1 MLRLEPT
8 RKAFTEAGALH
19 TNINLFGFWDEHAFL
34 TKSGDTGVVLRV
46 RGVDYESLDHT
57 ARDLAVKRLEAALRV
72 FDEKTRIYQ
81 LLFKDQAEV
90 IAPAAHPNPLVQA
103 ALEQRDHHLAARAR
117 DLYKLDI
124 YFVLLR
130 EGAAAT
136 ASALSALK
144 RMPQD
149 IMGAGRDLLRSF
161 ASEKTRVLVADQIET
176 ASRQLQHRT
185 HSFMQQLEDLVRI
198 ELLPAK
204 DAFSVLY
211 RTLNFDHWRRENA
224 KLLSPEGLDV
234 QLCDTEIEAHRG
246 YLRAGDQFIKVLT
259 LKDPP
264 SETWSLILR
273 DLLEIKASFT
283 IVTEWQAVDN
293 GKARK
298 LIQSRR
304 RHFHNSKTSFMS
316 NLSLSEHKGPADELI
331 DDSKQAAVS
340 DLGEC
345 LTAIAHDGKYFGEFS
360 LSCVLHST
368 SLKGLDRVVPEFVRA
383 FTKYDGAL
391 LEERYN
397 LLNAFFATVPGN
409 GAFNLRRL
417 YILNT
422 NCADLSLLFTVHTG
436 EPANPHLSS
445 EYLAVLETDQS
456 TPYYLNLHQQD
467 VAHTLILGAT
477 GSGKSFLLNFLI
489 QSLQKYDPQ
498 TYIFDLG
505 GSFENITRIFG
516 GSYLNVGP
524 ANQAFTI
531 NPFSLGPEKANLDF
545 LYAFLKVL
553 IEGNGKHELSG
564 IEERSL
570 YAAVERMYKLD
581 PKTRTLTNLAAMIGP
596 LSEHLQRWT
605 RAGQF
610 GHVFD
615 NAEDTLTVRPFQTFN
630 FDTSTIYPDVLEPL
644 LFYILH
650 RASSAIE
657 AAQNAAQFKAFI
669 LDEAWMFIRNRTIR
683 DYVTKAEK
691 TWRKKNAAMI
701 LATQSLHE
709 LASSEML
716 EIVCESCPTKIFLAN
731 PDIDVP
737 LYRDSFHLNDTELEL
752 LAGLVPKRDLLVKTP
767 QGAKKLHLSVDS
779 FAYWMATNTPKDNV
793 QRQRYFER
801 YGVQNGLLELARDHP
816 VESRAL

>member
-1 MLRLEPT
+1 MRRLKPI
-8 RKAFTEAGALH
+8 RKSFSEAGALH
-19 TNINLFGFWDEHAFL
+19 TSVNLFGFWNKHAFI
-34 TKSGDTGVVLRV
+34 TKSGDAGLVLKLG
-46 RGVDYESLDHT
+46 GVDYESLDHA
-57 ARDLAVKRLEAALRV
+57 ARDHAVKRLEAALRV

-81 LLFKDQAEV
+81 MLFKSHAEV
-90 IAPAAHPNPLVQA
+90 VPAAAHPNPLVQS
-103 ALEQRDHHLAARAR
+103 ALEQRERHLRERAR
-117 DLYKLDI
+117 ELYRLEV

-130 EGAAAT
+130 EGAATT

-144 RMPQD
+144 RLRHNFLS
-149 IMGAGRDLLRSF
+149 AGRDLLRSF
-161 ASEKTRVLVADQIET
+161 ASEKTRILAADQIE
-176 ASRQLQHRT
+176 AVAQQLEHRAR
-185 HSFMQQLEDLVRI
+185 SFMQQLEDLVRI
-198 ELLPAK
+198 ELLPAV
-204 DAFSVLY
+204 DAFRVLY
-211 RTLNFDHWRRENA
+211 RTLNFEEWKRENA
-224 KLLSPEGLDV
+224 KLISSEALDV

-246 YLRAGDQFIKVLT
+246 HLRAGDQYLKVLT

-264 SETWSLILR
+264 SETWPLILR

-283 IVTEWQAVDN
+283 VVTEWQAIDS

-298 LIQSRR
+298 LIHGRR

-331 DDSKQAAVS
+331 DDSKQAAIA

-345 LTAIAHDGKYFGEFS
+345 LTAIAHEGKYFGEFS
-360 LSCVLHST
+360 LSCVVHGGSR
-368 SLKGLDRVVPEFVRA
+368 KELDSIVPEFVRA
-383 FTKYDGAL
+383 FTKHDGAL

-409 GAFNLRRL
+409 TAFNLRRL
-417 YILNT
+417 YLLNT
-422 NCADLSLLFTVHTG
+422 NFADLSLLFTVDTG
-436 EPANPHLSS
+436 SATNRQLSS
-445 EYLAVLETDQS
+445 EYLAVLETGQA

-524 ANQAFTI
+524 AGQPFTI
-531 NPFSLGPEKANLDF
+531 NPFSLPPDKVNLDF

-564 IEERSL
+564 TEERSL
-570 YAAVERMYKLD
+570 YSAVERIYRLD
-581 PKTRTLTNLAAMIGP
+581 PRTRTLANFAAMVGP
-596 LSEHLQRWT
+596 LAEQLQRWT

-615 NAEDTLTVRPFQTFN
+615 NAQDTLSLRPFQTFS
-630 FDTSTIYPDVLEPL
+630 FDISAIYPDVLEPL

-657 AAQNAAQFKAFI
+657 AAQNAGQFKVFI
-669 LDEAWMFIRNRTIR
+669 MDEAWMFIRNKTIR

-691 TWRKKNAAMI
+691 TWRKKNAAMV

-709 LASSEML
+709 LAKSEML

-737 LYRDSFHLNDTELEL
+737 LYRDAFHLNDTELEL
-752 LAGLVPKRDLLVKTP
+752 LAGLAPKRDLMVKTP
-767 QGAKKLHLSVDS
+767 EGAKKLHLSVDS
-779 FAYWMATNTPKDNV
+779 FAYWMATNTPRDNV
-793 QRQRYFER
+793 ERQRYFAR
-801 YGVQNGLLELARDHP
+801 FGVQDGLLNLARDHP

>member
-1 MLRLEPT
+1 MRKLESVR
-8 RKAFTEAGALH
+8 RKFSEAGALH
-19 TNINLFGFWDEHAFL
+19 SSVNLFGFWNEYAFL
-34 TKSGDTGVVLRV
+34 SKSGDAGVVLKV
-46 RGVDYESLDHT
+46 SGVDYESLDHA

-81 LLFKDQAEV
+81 MLFKSHAEL
-90 IAPAAHPNPLVQA
+90 IPPTAHPNPLVQS
-103 ALEQRDHHLAARAR
+103 ALEQRDRHLADRAH

-130 EGAAAT
+130 EGAATT
-136 ASALSALK
+136 ASAVSALK
-144 RMPQD
+144 RLPHDFMAAGQD
-149 IMGAGRDLLRSF
+149 LFHSF
-161 ASEKTRVLVADQIET
+161 ASEKTRILTADRIET
-176 ASRQLQHRT
+176 ISQQLEHRA

-198 ELLPAK
+198 EMLPA
-204 DAFSVLY
+204 DEVFRVLY
-211 RTLNFDHWRRENA
+211 RTLNFDEWKRQNA
-224 KLLSPEGLDV
+224 KLLSSEGLDL
-234 QLCDTEIEAHRG
+234 QCCDTEFEAHRG
-246 YLRAGDQFIKVLT
+246 HLRAGEQYLKVLT

-264 SETWSLILR
+264 SETWPLILR

-283 IVTEWQAVDN
+283 IVTEWQSIDN
-293 GKARK
+293 GKSRK
-298 LIQSRR
+298 LIRGRR

-331 DDSKQAAVS
+331 DDSKQAAVA

-360 LSCVLHST
+360 LSCVVYGPGLNQ
-368 SLKGLDRVVPEFVRA
+368 LDRIVPEFVRA

-409 GAFNLRRL
+409 NAFNLRRL
-417 YILNT
+417 YLLNA
-422 NCADLSLLFTVHTG
+422 NYADLSLLFSVDTG
-436 EPANPHLSS
+436 EANNRQLSS
-445 EYLAVLETDQS
+445 EYLAVLETDQA

-505 GSFENITRIFG
+505 GSFGNITRIFG

-524 ANQAFTI
+524 ADQAFTI
-531 NPFSLGPEKANLDF
+531 NPFSLAPEKANLDF

-553 IEGNGKHELSG
+553 IEGNGKHVLSG
-564 IEERSL
+564 TEERSL
-570 YAAVERMYKLD
+570 YAAVERIYKLD
-581 PKTRTLTNLAAMIGP
+581 PKTRTLTNFAAMVGP
-596 LSEHLQRWT
+596 LGEQLQRWT

-615 NAEDTLTVRPFQTFN
+615 NAEDTLTLRPFQTFN
-630 FDTSTIYPDVLEPL
+630 FDTSAIYPDVLEPL

-657 AAQNAAQFKAFI
+657 ATGNAGQFKVFI
-669 LDEAWMFIRNRTIR
+669 MDEAWMFIRNQTIR

-691 TWRKKNAAMI
+691 TWRKKNAAMV

-716 EIVCESCPTKIFLAN
+716 EVVCESCPTKIFLSN
-731 PDIDVP
+731 PDIGVP

-779 FAYWMATNTPKDNV
+779 FSYWMATNTPKDNV

-801 YGVQNGLLELARDHP
+801 FGIQNGLLELARDHP

>member
-1 MLRLEPT
+1 M
-8 RKAFTEAGALH
+8 FTECGALH
-19 TNINLFGFWDEHAFL
+19 TNINLFGFWNEHTFI
-34 TKSGDTGVVLRV
+34 TKSGAAGLVLRV
-46 RGVDYESLDHT
+46 SGADYESLDHG

-81 LLFKDQAEV
+81 ILFKRQAEV
-90 IAPAAHPNPLVQA
+90 IPPAAHPNPLVQA
-103 ALEQRDHHLAARAR
+103 ALEQRERHLAARAS
-117 DLYKLDI
+117 DLYRLDI

-130 EGAAAT
+130 EGTTAT
-136 ASALSALK
+136 ASAMSALS
-144 RMPQD
+144 RLPQD
-149 IMGAGRDLLRSF
+149 FIGAGRDFLRSF
-161 ASEKTRVLVADQIET
+161 ASEKTRILVADQIET
-176 ASRQLQHRT
+176 ISRQIEHRT
-185 HSFMQQLEDLVRI
+185 RSFTQQLEDLVQL
-198 ELLPAK
+198 ELLPAE
-204 DAFSVLY
+204 DAFRVLY
-211 RTLNFDHWRRENA
+211 GTLNFEDRRRTNA
-224 KLLSPEGLDV
+224 RLLSSEALDV
-234 QLCDTEIEAHRG
+234 QLCDTQIEAHRG
-246 YLRAGDQFIKVLT
+246 YLRAGDQYLKVLT
-259 LKDPP
+259 LKEPP
-264 SETWSLILR
+264 SETWPLILR
-273 DLLEIKASFT
+273 DLLEIRASFT
-283 IVTEWQAVDN
+283 IVTEWQAIDN
-293 GKARK
+293 GKARR

-331 DDSKQAAVS
+331 DDSKQAAIA
-340 DLGEC
+340 DLGDC
-345 LTAIAHDGKYFGEFS
+345 LTAIAHEGKYFGGFS
-360 LSCVLHST
+360 LSCVLYSE
-368 SLKGLDRVVPEFVRA
+368 SLKELDRVSPEFVRA

-397 LLNAFFATVPGN
+397 LLNAFFATIPGN

-417 YILNT
+417 YVLNT
-422 NCADLSLLFTVHTG
+422 NYADLSLLFTVHIGDPT
-436 EPANPHLSS
+436 NRHLSS

-516 GSYLNVGP
+516 GSYLNVGL
-524 ANQAFTI
+524 ADQAFTI
-531 NPFSLGPEKANLDF
+531 NPFSLAPEKPNLDF

-553 IEGNGKHELSG
+553 IEGEGKYELSG
-564 IEERSL
+564 TEERSL
-570 YAAVERMYKLD
+570 YAAIERMYKLD
-581 PKTRTLTNLAAMIGP
+581 SKTRTLTNFAAMVGP
-596 LSEHLQRWT
+596 LGEQLLRWT

-615 NAEDTLTVRPFQTFN
+615 NTEDTLTVRSFQTFN
-630 FDTSTIYPDVLEPL
+630 FDTTTIYPDVLEPL

-657 AAQNAAQFKAFI
+657 SAQNAGQFKAFI
-669 LDEAWMFIRNRTIR
+669 LDEAWMFIRNPTIR
-683 DYVTKAEK
+683 DYVTRAEK

-709 LASSEML
+709 LASSKML

-731 PDIDVP
+731 PDIDIP

-767 QGAKKLHLSVDS
+767 QNAKKLHLSVDS
-779 FAYWMATNTPKDNV
+779 FSYWMATNTPRDNV

-801 YGVQNGLLELARDHP
+801 FGVQNGLLELARDHP

>member
-8 RKAFTEAGALH
+8 RKSFTEAGALH
-19 TNINLFGFWDEHAFL
+19 TNINLFGFWNEHTFV
-34 TKSGDTGVVLRV
+34 TKSGDAGVVLRV
-46 RGVDYESLDHT
+46 NGMDYESLDHG
-57 ARDLAVKRLEAALRV
+57 ARDLAVKRLEAGLRV
-72 FDEKTRIYQ
+72 FDEKIRIYQ
-81 LLFKDQAEV
+81 LLFKSQAEV
-90 IAPAAHPNPLVQA
+90 VQPAAHPNPLVQA
-103 ALEQRDHHLAARAR
+103 ASEQRNRHLTERAD
-117 DLYKLDI
+117 DLYRLDI

-130 EGAAAT
+130 EGTTAS

-144 RMPQD
+144 RLPQD
-149 IMGAGRDLLRSF
+149 LIGAGRDFVRSF
-161 ASEKTRVLVADQIET
+161 ASDKTRILVADQIET
-176 ASRQLQHRT
+176 ASRHLEHRT
-185 HSFMQQLEDLVRI
+185 RSFIHQLEDLIQI
-198 ELLPAK
+198 ELLEAE
-204 DAFSVLY
+204 DAFGVIY
-211 RTLNFDHWRRENA
+211 RTLNFEDWKRENA
-224 KLLSPEGLDV
+224 RLISADALDV
-234 QLCDTEIEAHRG
+234 QLCDTQLEAHRG
-246 YLRAGDQFIKVLT
+246 YLRAGDQYLKVLT

-264 SETWSLILR
+264 SETWPLILR
-273 DLLEIKASFT
+273 DLLEIKANFT
-283 IVTEWQAVDN
+283 IVTEWQAIDN

-331 DDSKQAAVS
+331 DDSKQAAVA

-345 LTAIAHDGKYFGEFS
+345 LTAIAHEGKYFGKFS
-360 LSCVLHST
+360 LSCVLHSP
-368 SLKGLDRVVPEFVRA
+368 SLKDLDRIIPEFVRA
-383 FTKYDGAL
+383 FTKYDGGL

-409 GAFNLRRL
+409 TAFNLRRL
-417 YILNT
+417 HILNT
-422 NCADLSLLFTVHTG
+422 NYADLSLLFSVSTG
-436 EPANPHLSS
+436 DPTNRHLSS
-445 EYLAVLETDQS
+445 EYLAVLETDQA
-456 TPYYLNLHQQD
+456 TPYYLNLHKQD

-505 GSFENITRIFG
+505 ASFENITRIFG

-524 ANQAFTI
+524 ADQAFTI
-531 NPFSLGPEKANLDF
+531 NPFSLAPQKANLDF

-564 IEERSL
+564 VEERSL
-570 YAAVERMYKLD
+570 YAAIERMYKLD
-581 PKTRTLTNLAAMIGP
+581 PKTRTLSNLAAMIGP

-615 NAEDTLTVRPFQTFN
+615 NADDTLTVRPFQTFN

-650 RASSAIE
+650 RSSSAIE
-657 AAQNAAQFKAFI
+657 AAQSAGQFKAFI

-779 FAYWMATNTPKDNV
+779 FAYWRATNTPKDNV

-801 YGVQNGLLELARDHP
+801 FGVQNGLLELARDHP